1 MQKYYDFF
9 LFNFK
14 KNYNKLYN
22 LIYNFINN
30 VNMVKKKYSIVSFF
44 FVFRPN

>member
-30 VNMVKKKYSIVSFF
+30 VNMVKKNYKI
-44 FVFRPN
+44 